1 MRDEADVTAAGRAV
15 AWLARQF
22 EVELAEVGLSMPQ
35 YRLLS
40 YLSTGSAGPSPAAR
54 ELSTSRPS
62 VTSLV
67 DGLVAKGLV
76 DRHAHVDDRRRVTLV
91 LTAEGQKTLSGAD
104 RVIAARLAGIA
115 DFLPEDDA
123 GRAFD
128 GLLLWGQAQTA
139 QADARTKAP
148 A

>member
-1 MRDEADVTAAGRAV
+1 MAIEPDATAAGRAV

-22 EVELAEVGLSMPQ
+22 EVELGEAGLSLPQ
-35 YRLLS
+35 YRMLC
-40 YLSTGSAGPSPAAR
+40 YLSIGSAGPSPAAR

-91 LTAEGQKTLSGAD
+91 LTVKGQQTVAQAD
-104 RVIAARLAGIA
+104 ALISARLGAIA
-115 DFLPEDDA
+115 DFLSDEESA
-123 GRAFD
+123 RAFD
-128 GLLLWGQAQTA
+128 GLLLWGRA
-139 QADARTKAP
+139 QAAQAEARSVTP

>member
-1 MRDEADVTAAGRAV
+1 MAVSTDPDVVRAGRAV

-22 EVELAEVGLSMPQ
+22 EVELGEAGLSLPQ
-35 YRLLS
+35 FRLLA

-76 DRHAHVDDRRRVTLV
+76 DRHAHADDRRRVTLV
-91 LTAEGQKTLSGAD
+91 LTDEGQRTLAGAD
-104 RVIAARLAGIA
+104 AVIAGRLRDLAEYLEP
-115 DFLPEDDA
+115 D
-123 GRAFD
+123 
-128 GLLLWGQAQTA
+128 QAV
-139 QADARTKAP
+139 
-148 A
+148 